1 MGHASAWSG
10 READTAAFRPLTL
23 VAEAVAGRD
32 LATIAGATA
41 RGLGGPVAISVPALG
56 TPVRSPAGPMPEGLE
71 AHARAIAG
79 GHRHAAPS
87 ALAEV
92 VAVRIA
98 EQVVGVVAAL
108 TPAAADTIID
118 RVAWL
123 EAAAVAASVAVLLRA
138 DHRPVPSAAAVDELL
153 AELAAGA
160 PENPEDLVAR
170 ARRLGVDLGG
180 GAIALCA
187 RCEPTAGAPFEWGP
201 GLLGAECAPGR
212 RLALIPLGPG
222 ADERAG
228 ELASRLHR
236 SGWAVSLS
244 GPRRDAAC
252 LHDALREAELLAQ
265 LGAVDGHEEIYRLLI
280 GVLLRD
286 SDELERLCA
295 RSIAPLADYDE
306 RHDTEL
312 LVTLRAFLAHD
323 GSTTETAEAM
333 ALHRHTVGYRLSRV
347 HEVSGLSPYESDGRE
362 RLGLGIKARQILDV
376 DRQRNE
382 MILAASTRA
391 PAA

>member
-1 MGHASAWSG
+1 MGHASARSG
-10 READTAAFRPLTL
+10 READAAASRPLTL
-23 VAEAVAGRD
+23 VTEAVAGGD

-41 RGLGGPVAISVPALG
+41 HGLGGPVAISVPALG
-56 TPVRSPAGPMPEGLE
+56 SPVRSPAGPVPEGME
-71 AHARAIAG
+71 AHARAVAG
-79 GHRHAAPS
+79 GQHHDAPS

-98 EQVVGVVAAL
+98 EQVVGIVAAL
-108 TPAAADTIID
+108 QPAAADTIID
-118 RVAWL
+118 RWAWL
-123 EAAAVAASVAVLLRA
+123 EAAAVAASVAVLVHGDLR
-138 DHRPVPSAAAVDELL
+138 PMPGAAAVDELL
-153 AELAAGA
+153 VELAAGA
-160 PENPEDLVAR
+160 LKDPADFVAR
-170 ARRLGVDLGG
+170 SRRLGVELSA

-187 RCEPTAGAPFEWGP
+187 LSESATGPPVEWRS

-212 RLALIPLGPG
+212 LLALVPLGPG
-222 ADERAG
+222 ADERAS
-228 ELASRLHR
+228 ELASRLQE
-236 SGWAVSLS
+236 SGWAVSMS
-244 GPRRDAAC
+244 APRRDAAC
-252 LHDALREAELLAQ
+252 LHEALREAELLAQ
-265 LGAVDGHEEIYRLLI
+265 LGSVGGHEEIYRLLI

-286 SDELERLCA
+286 AAELERLCT

-306 RHDTEL
+306 RHDTDL
-312 LVTLRAFLAHD
+312 LMTLRAFLAHD

-376 DRQRNE
+376 DRQRTE
-382 MILAASTRA
+382 IILAASTRV